1 MVKYSIKRDNGE
13 ETNGQAKLVI
23 MGAIVNEDEEGYEG
37 ETAIV
42 TADDG
47 DITVGTTLLTL
58 ANLVASVIKNVAED
72 DDEKDKMLSYII
84 TAVIDM
90 IHNESLN

>member
-1 MVKYSIKRDNGE
+1 MIRYSIKRDNGK

-23 MGAIVNEDEEGYEG
+23 MGAIVNEDEEGYKG

-47 DITVGTTLLTL
+47 DITVGIALLAL
-58 ANLVASVIKNVAED
+58 ANLVASVVKNVAED
-72 DDEKDKMLSYII
+72 DNEKAKILGYII
-84 TAVIDM
+84 TTAIDM
-90 IHNESLN
+90 MHKESLN